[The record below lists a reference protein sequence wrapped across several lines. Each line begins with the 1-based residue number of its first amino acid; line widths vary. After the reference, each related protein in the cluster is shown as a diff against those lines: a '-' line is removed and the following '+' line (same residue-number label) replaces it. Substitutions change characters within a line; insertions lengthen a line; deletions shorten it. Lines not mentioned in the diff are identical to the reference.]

1 MASIRERGNS
11 YQITVSKGRD
21 IHNKQ
26 ILETTTWVPDPEKTD
41 RQNEKALQKFALDF
55 EEKVKNGKYLKGE
68 KMTYQEYIPLWLE
81 EYGQKQLES
90 TSLELCTDVL
100 NRVVFA
106 LDFEEKV
113 KNGKYLKGE
122 KMTYQ
127 EYIPLWLEEYGQKQ
141 LESTSLELC
150 TDVLNRV
157 VFARNRAP
165 QTIRDTA
172 PAFAAPLQQARKR
185 GIYKKRPAQKLQPQ
199 HPEEISSDHKQYI
212 NGSSPMAAYR
222 V

>member
-1 MASIRERGNS
+1 MASIRKRGSS

-41 RQNEKALQKFALDF
+41 RQNEKALQK
-55 EEKVKNGKYLKGE
+55 
-68 KMTYQEYIPLWLE
+68 
-81 EYGQKQLES
+81 
-90 TSLELCTDVL
+90 
-100 NRVVFA
+100 FA